1 MHVLNFAAKT
11 ALVSPPI
18 KMSEVSIF
26 RHARIV
32 NALMIREMNTRFGR
46 EGIGFVWIIAEPLA
60 FCFGVLALWSLTKP
74 AYEHGIRL
82 APFVMTGYMCVI
94 LTRHFIQQATT
105 ALHANMGLLHH
116 RDVTPT
122 HIFVSRALLEFIGA
136 TAAFVVVYV
145 VLLALG
151 QVSLPHD
158 YLLVY
163 AGWLILAWVSQG
175 FALILAGLSMMF
187 EVVERVV
194 PVMTYIVIPLS
205 GAFSMVAWI
214 PGEYREVFLL
224 LPFAHG
230 IEMLRA
236 GVFGEF
242 VKTYYYPGY
251 AMVVGTAMVLVGL
264 LLITIGRNRVD
275 VE

>member
-1 MHVLNFAAKT
+1 ML
-11 ALVSPPI
+11 
-18 KMSEVSIF
+18 
-26 RHARIV
+26 
-32 NALMIREMNTRFGR
+32 REMNTRFGR

-60 FCFGVLALWSLTKP
+60 FCFGVLALWTLTKP

-82 APFVMTGYMCVI
+82 APFVMTGYMCII

-105 ALHANMGLLHH
+105 ALQANMGLLHH
-116 RDVTPT
+116 RDISPT
-122 HIFVSRALLEFIGA
+122 HIFIARALLEFIGA

-151 QVSLPHD
+151 QVAPPHN

-163 AGWLILAWVSQG
+163 GGWLVLAWVSQG
-175 FALILAGLSMMF
+175 FALILAGLAMMF
-187 EVVERVV
+187 EVVERIV
-194 PVMTYIVIPLS
+194 PVTTYIVIPLS

-214 PGEYREVFLL
+214 PGEYRDAFLL

-242 VKTYYYPGY
+242 VKTYYDPVY
-251 AMVVGTAMVLVGL
+251 ALTIGTTMVLTGL
-264 LLITIGRNRVD
+264 LLITIGRSRID